1 MKPQLL
7 LPALLTASAS
17 ASPLNQTWDYIIVGG
32 GASGIP
38 LADRLS
44 ESGKSVLLIERG
56 FASSGRWGGT
66 WKPSWLQDTNLTR
79 FDVPALYQFI
89 WTNLTDNSGI
99 ICPDV
104 STPASCVLGGGTAI
118 NAGQFYLPT
127 PMDWDLTDM
136 PPAWHSQH
144 MRSATARALSRLPWT
159 DTPSM
164 DGESYLTNGSR
175 ITISLLTNS
184 SLPHAYKLIR
194 ANDHP
199 ETRDHVLSLA
209 EYFFQSGERGGPMA
223 TYLVSASKRRNFHL
237 QLNTT
242 VARVLR
248 TGDHANG
255 VQVGPTYPGGL
266 NGTIK
271 LTPKMGR
278 VILSAG
284 VFNTAKI
291 LFRSAIGPREQL
303 HIVQNST
310 DGPLMLDEKHWIE
323 RPVGRNLD
331 DAPSVYLAV
340 SGFALDTY
348 DWESLWDK
356 PPAADVQRYLHNRSG
371 PLAEIQPSLG
381 PVFWDEIRGE
391 DSRTR
396 VVQWTTNSGVLNG
409 QGILAFAANLN
420 RGHTSRGTGLEDYL
434 RAAIATQP
442 LLTSNHWVGSTR
454 MGASCEEE
462 GDAVVDAGTRVC
474 GMANLHV
481 VDAGI
486 VNGVSTANPQG
497 VFITAAERAAAII
510 LEMDE

>member
-1 MKPQLL
+1 
-7 LPALLTASAS
+7 
-17 ASPLNQTWDYIIVGG
+17 
-32 GASGIP
+32 
-38 LADRLS
+38 
-44 ESGKSVLLIERG
+44 
-56 FASSGRWGGT
+56 
-66 WKPSWLQDTNLTR
+66 
-79 FDVPALYQFI
+79 
-89 WTNLTDNSGI
+89 
-99 ICPDV
+99 
-104 STPASCVLGGGTAI
+104 
-118 NAGQFYLPT
+118 
-127 PMDWDLTDM
+127 MDWDLTDM

-409 QGILAFAANLN
+409 QGTFSSFPPFLL
-420 RGHTSRGTGLEDYL
+420 L
-434 RAAIATQP
+434 TQP
-442 LLTSNHWVGSTR
+442 PSTY
-454 MGASCEEE
+454 AICPCKH
-462 GDAVVDAGTRVC
+462 T
-474 GMANLHV
+474 
-481 VDAGI
+481 
-486 VNGVSTANPQG
+486 NPQL
-497 VFITAAERAAAII
+497 THYAPPRHPRLRRQPQPWPHLPRCPNPDPPRSPSTSPHRPTSTTPAPTTSPPSSPPPPPSSPSCAAYPTRRFSIRRQGRGWKTI
-510 LEMDE
+510 SGRRLRRSRC